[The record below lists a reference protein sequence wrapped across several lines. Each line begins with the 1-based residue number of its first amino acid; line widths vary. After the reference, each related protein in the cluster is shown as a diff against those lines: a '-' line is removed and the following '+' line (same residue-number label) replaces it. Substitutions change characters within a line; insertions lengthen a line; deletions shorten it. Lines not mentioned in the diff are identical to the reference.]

1 MATQPVVDPVKMPK
15 VQADNKV
22 IASVNAISMALATF
36 MGWMTIWAAIASFT
50 KKGWGVGIPFTGI
63 LFGANSGYVGTIF
76 ATGLLTVLFAV
87 IGLITARKITDINAM
102 KNSWKCVRN
111 LFVVIA
117 GLEVFKMIA
126 LAIYALMGIGEKS
139 GVDQGYLWL
148 NGFLSNTLAAAAAV
162 AVVFIANAIAAGKT
176 QVLSIMRFIA
186 LGVASVALII
196 AVVST
201 LVGFYS
207 KKSSSSYS
215 DYSDAL
221 DSAKSWLDLLK

>member
-221 DSAKSWLDLLK
+221 DSAKS

>member
-1 MATQPVVDPVKMPK
+1 
-15 VQADNKV
+15 
-22 IASVNAISMALATF
+22 
-36 MGWMTIWAAIASFT
+36 
-50 KKGWGVGIPFTGI
+50 
-63 LFGANSGYVGTIF
+63 
-76 ATGLLTVLFAV
+76 
-87 IGLITARKITDINAM
+87 M

-126 LAIYALMGIGEKS
+126 LAIYALMGVGEKS
-139 GVDQGYLWL
+139 GVEQGYLWL

>member
-1 MATQPVVDPVKMPK
+1 MATQLVVDPVKMPK

-22 IASVNAISMALATF
+22 IATVNAVSMTLATF

-50 KKGWGVGIPFTGI
+50 KKGWGVGIPFAG
-63 LFGANSGYVGTIF
+63 LLLGANASYLGTIF
-76 ATGLLTVLFAV
+76 ACGLLTVLFAV

-102 KNSWKCVRN
+102 KSSWKCVRN

-117 GLEVFKMIA
+117 GLEVFKMIG
-126 LAIYALMGIGEKS
+126 LAIYALMGVGEKS

-162 AVVFIANAIAAGKT
+162 AIVFIAHAIAAGKT

-215 DYSDAL
+215 DAM
-221 DSAKSWLDLLK
+221 DSVNTWLDLLK

>member
-22 IASVNAISMALATF
+22 IATVNAISMSLATF

-63 LFGANSGYVGTIF
+63 LLGANSGYVGTIF

-126 LAIYALMGIGEKS
+126 LAIYALMGVGEKS
-139 GVDQGYLWL
+139 GVEQGYLWL
-148 NGFLSNTLAAAAAV
+148 NGFLSNTLAAAAAA

-215 DYSDAL
+215 DAI
-221 DSAKSWLDLLK
+221 DSVNTWLDLLK